1 MQDHHNLQLPIIL
14 SFLNDARGIIE
25 GGKNRRW
32 EVFKWTIALN
42 TVLATA
48 ALTKPKLPTGLLLLS
63 VLASLMGGF
72 LIEHYD
78 RRMTKARDRAR
89 NLVEWIRTNAYIDMY
104 ATMGENT
111 LIPAGAKD
119 TFERKFFF
127 GTIAASVIA
136 VAIAVSLK

>member
-1 MQDHHNLQLPIIL
+1 
-14 SFLNDARGIIE
+14 
-25 GGKNRRW
+25 
-32 EVFKWTIALN
+32 
-42 TVLATA
+42 
-48 ALTKPKLPTGLLLLS
+48 
-63 VLASLMGGF
+63 MGGF

-136 VAIAVSLK
+136 VAIALSLK

>member
-63 VLASLMGGF
+63 VLASL
-72 LIEHYD
+72 
-78 RRMTKARDRAR
+78 
-89 NLVEWIRTNAYIDMY
+89 W
-104 ATMGENT
+104 
-111 LIPAGAKD
+111 
-119 TFERKFFF
+119 
-127 GTIAASVIA
+127 AAS
-136 VAIAVSLK
+136 SSSTTTGE